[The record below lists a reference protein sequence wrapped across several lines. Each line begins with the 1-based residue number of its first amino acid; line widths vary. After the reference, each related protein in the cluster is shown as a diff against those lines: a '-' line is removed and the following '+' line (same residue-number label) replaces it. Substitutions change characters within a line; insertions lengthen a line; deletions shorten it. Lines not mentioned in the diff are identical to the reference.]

1 MAETMKK
8 GLNGH
13 YLQIGCVYFEL
24 QNFEVS
30 GSTIYLNSVKTKTLN
45 FLITTRGGHQVRF

>member
-45 FLITTRGGHQVRF
+45 FLITTKGGHQVRF